1 MCRLSHFSYVQF
13 FASPWTVDCR
23 VPLSVGFSRQ
33 ECWSG
38 LPYSPPGGLPNP
50 GTETMSLLPVS
61 CTGFF
66 ATSISWD
73 GLVNEEII
81 QICWKDG
88 KKVLIDVHSQICTM
102 VQFYIKYLKNTWHIA
117 SKLSIR

>member
-13 FASPWTVDCR
+13 FASPWTVACQ
-23 VPLSVGFSRQ
+23 VPLSMGFSRQ

-38 LPYSPPGGLPNP
+38 LPYSPPGDLPNS
-50 GTETMSLLPVS
+50 GTETTSLLPVS

-66 ATSISWD
+66 ATSISWE

-102 VQFYIKYLKNTWHIA
+102 VQFYIKYLKKYMAHRF
-117 SKLSIR
+117 KVKY